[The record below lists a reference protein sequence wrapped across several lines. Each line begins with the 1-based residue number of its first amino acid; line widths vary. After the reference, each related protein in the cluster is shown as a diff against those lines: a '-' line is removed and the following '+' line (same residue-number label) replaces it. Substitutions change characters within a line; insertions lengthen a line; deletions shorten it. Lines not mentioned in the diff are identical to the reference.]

1 LTRESRRILGARDD
15 LSTVLGLIAWA
26 NNDEMVLSDFAKLN
40 LASRVKLKEE
50 LAGSTYTTQEGRIFN
65 AGVGERTCQGLC
77 VRRTSL
83 RLLTWRR
90 TQETAVLETRP
101 CVVWAT
107 ET

>member
-1 LTRESRRILGARDD
+1 VRDD
-15 LSTVLGLIAWA
+15 PSTVLGLIAWA
-26 NNDEMVLSDFAKLN
+26 NNDEMVLSDFAKLD
-40 LASRVKLKEE
+40 LASLVKLKEE
-50 LAGSTYTTQEGRIFN
+50 LAG
-65 AGVGERTCQGLC
+65 RTCQGLC